1 MNNNIILE
9 GIKDATTSI
18 NNNSENLIDHAT
30 DQLFY
35 MDDIIKNMGCEGV
48 VLVNETY
55 SRILMLEFETI
66 LLIKAME
73 LNKPAIKINDSTLTT
88 IKNNCDDI
96 LKKTQTIRTMQENR
110 LSKLAQQDIQ
120 RVNNNESDIDLGA
133 V

>member
-18 NNNSENLIDHAT
+18 NNNSKNLIDHAT

-35 MDDIIKNMGCEGV
+35 MDDIIKNMDCEGV

-73 LNKPAIKINDSTLTT
+73 LNKPAIKINDSTLNV

-110 LSKLAQQDIQ
+110 LSKLAQHDIQ

>member
-1 MNNNIILE
+1 MDNIILE

-66 LLIKAME
+66 LLIKAIE

>member
-1 MNNNIILE
+1 MDSNIILE

-18 NNNSENLIDHAT
+18 NNNSEKLIDHAT

-73 LNKPAIKINDSTLTT
+73 LNKPAIKINDSTLNV

-96 LKKTQTIRTMQENR
+96 LKKTQKIRTMQENR
-110 LSKLAQQDIQ
+110 LSKLTQQDIQ

>member
-66 LLIKAME
+66 LLIKAIE
-73 LNKPAIKINDSTLTT
+73 LNKPAIKINDSTLNV

-110 LSKLAQQDIQ
+110 LSKLTQHDIQ